1 MSERLRTHA
10 QSSTPWAM
18 FATLMHAQ
26 IVCQRR
32 LNFGSGTLSVIRSGV
47 SRMGRMCLL

>member
-32 LNFGSGTLSVIRSGV
+32 LNFGSGTVSVTIG
-47 SRMGRMCLL
+47 GLGLA